1 MSSKSVNTTELAKRY
16 ASALFR
22 CACEKGAEED
32 ILRELREMRDLM
44 AQSAELDMLMNS
56 QAVSEKDRL
65 AGVAAVSE
73 KAGFSALMSDFLGV
87 MAENSRLSVFEK
99 VVTAFEAAYEEH
111 RGILPV
117 SVVSARPLDEG
128 AALRLTDVL
137 GKFFDKKIRL
147 DASVD
152 PSLIGGL
159 TVQVGSRMADAS
171 VRSKLQRLDL
181 IMKGVGL

>member
-16 ASALFR
+16 ATALFR
-22 CACEKGAEED
+22 CALEKDALEGV
-32 ILRELREMRDLM
+32 LQELHEMQGLM
-44 AQSAELDMLMNS
+44 LQSADLDFLMNA

-65 AGVAAVSE
+65 TGISAVSE

-87 MAENSRLSVFEK
+87 MAENSRLFVFNK
-99 VVTAFEAAYEEH
+99 VVSAFEAAYEEH
-111 RGILPV
+111 LGILPV

-128 AALRLTDVL
+128 ASRRLSDVL
-137 GKFFDKKIRL
+137 GKFFNKKIRL

-152 PSLIGGL
+152 PALIGGL

-181 IMKGVGL
+181 IMKGVGS